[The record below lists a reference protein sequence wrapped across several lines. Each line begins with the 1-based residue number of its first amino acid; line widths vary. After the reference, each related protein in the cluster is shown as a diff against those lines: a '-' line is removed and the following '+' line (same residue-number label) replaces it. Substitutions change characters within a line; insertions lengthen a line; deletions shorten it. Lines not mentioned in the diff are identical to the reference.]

1 MRWWPVCRAKI
12 RRWCVNH
19 EHPPDDGERVPEA
32 DKENDVGQPGDAA
45 FISRTLNELTKANE
59 DTFSFF
65 SALWIDG
72 ARLLQ
77 KVDEK

>member
-1 MRWWPVCRAKI
+1 MSTRRMTVNEYRKRTRKMTSDNREMR
-12 RRWCVNH
+12 
-19 EHPPDDGERVPEA
+19 
-32 DKENDVGQPGDAA
+32 A

>member
-1 MRWWPVCRAKI
+1 MSTRRMTVNEYRKRTRKMTSDNREMR
-12 RRWCVNH
+12 
-19 EHPPDDGERVPEA
+19 
-32 DKENDVGQPGDAA
+32 A
-45 FISRTLNELTKANE
+45 FISRTLNELTKADE